1 MDLFIALFKGTVR
14 ALIAALDI
22 CMLLRAI
29 LSWFVEEDNAI
40 LGFVTMVTEPIIAPI
55 RALFDHFG
63 WFQNS
68 PLDVPFFAA
77 FILLQLIGTLV
88 GGIF

>member
-1 MDLFIALFKGTVR
+1 MDLLIVLVKGTVR
-14 ALIAALDI
+14 ALITVLDL

-40 LGFVTMVTEPIIAPI
+40 LGFVTTVTEPLIAPI
-55 RALFDHFG
+55 RALFDRFG

-68 PLDVPFFAA
+68 PLDVPFFVA
-77 FILLQLIGTLV
+77 FILLQLVGTLV